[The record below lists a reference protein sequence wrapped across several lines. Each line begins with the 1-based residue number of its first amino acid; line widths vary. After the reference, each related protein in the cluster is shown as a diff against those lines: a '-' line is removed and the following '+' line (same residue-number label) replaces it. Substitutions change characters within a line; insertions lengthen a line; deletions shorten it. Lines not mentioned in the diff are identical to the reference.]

1 MNTLYLL
8 FFLVFLGFYLVLF
21 LVLLFS
27 NQVDRR
33 SRAGEKTNEDHYKEE
48 ILQFKA

>member
-8 FFLVFLGFYLVLF
+8 LFLVFLGFYLVLF

-27 NQVDRR
+27 NRLDRQGKR
-33 SRAGEKTNEDHYKEE
+33 SSAEQDEHYKEE
-48 ILQFKA
+48 ALHFRS